1 MTVHSPFASLLDELE
16 ITTDVVTVLG
26 SETHYWVYGPEDA
39 EVTIVVAHGYRGEHH
54 GLEPVIAQFRG
65 VRIIGP
71 DMPGFGDSTPL
82 TEVGHD
88 IPGYAAW
95 LGQFIEALG
104 LTGRSI
110 ILGHSFGSIIS
121 TWGVANGLLST
132 EKLVLVNPIAASAL
146 EGPNAFLTRLTMAFY
161 AFSMKLPRRTGEWML
176 RHWVIVQFMSSALT
190 RTRDRELRRWIHD
203 QHHTYFGN
211 FADRETVVDA
221 FNASVSMDISTVG
234 ANIDVPTL
242 LIGAEHDS
250 ITSVAQ
256 LEELQA
262 MMPNATLHV
271 IPDVGHLIH
280 YEKAHV
286 AARYI
291 VDFLGQ
297 GSVVDEPPIKA

>member
-16 ITTDVVTVLG
+16 ISSDIVTVLG
-26 SETHYWVYGPEDA
+26 SETHYWTYGPADA
-39 EVTIVVAHGYRGEHH
+39 EITIVVAHGYRGEHH

-71 DMPGFGDSTPL
+71 DMPGFGESSPL
-82 TEVGHD
+82 TEVAHD

-95 LGQFIEALG
+95 LGQFIEKLG
-104 LTGRSI
+104 LTGEAV

-121 TWGVANGLLST
+121 TWGLANGVLET
-132 EKLVLVNPIAASAL
+132 PKLVLVNPIAASAL

-221 FNASVSMDISTVG
+221 FNASVSMDISAVG
-234 ANIDVPTL
+234 AKITVPTL

-262 MMPNATLHV
+262 MMPDAVLHV

-286 AARYI
+286 AAGYI

-297 GSVVDEPPIKA
+297 GRVVDGPAD